1 MFTIWFMGLP
11 SSGKSTLAKQVE
23 NELNKQEYNIE
34 NLDGDGLRQK
44 LHPEL
49 GFSKEDRRINNKRT
63 VYISKLL
70 NKNGIPT
77 MVAQITPF
85 RESQSQAR
93 EIIGSESEFV
103 LVYVKCDIEEC
114 KKRDPKGL
122 YQKAE
127 EGKIENFTGV
137 NHPFQEPLNPDIVV
151 DSEGLSTEEGVDH
164 VMARLDEMG
173 ILQEHL
179 DEEYSFSLSRDEEP
193 EIRERLEDLGYLDE

>member
-23 NELNKQEYNIE
+23 NELNQQGYSIE
-34 NLDGDGLRQK
+34 NLDGDGLRQN
-44 LHPEL
+44 LHPDL
-49 GFSKEDRRINNKRT
+49 GFSKEDRKINNKRT
-63 VYISKLL
+63 AYISKLL

-77 MVAQITPF
+77 IVAQITPF

-122 YQKAE
+122 YKKAE

-137 NHPFQEPLNPDIVV
+137 NHPFQEPNN
-151 DSEGLSTEEGVDH
+151 
-164 VMARLDEMG
+164 
-173 ILQEHL
+173 
-179 DEEYSFSLSRDEEP
+179 P
-193 EIRERLEDLGYLDE
+193 EIIVETDKDSIEECKNQIMSQLEEKGLLDSLVEDDYGFELSVTEHRSIKEDLREKGYLDE

>member
-1 MFTIWFMGLP
+1 MGLP

-23 NELNKQEYNIE
+23 NELNRKGYNIE

-63 VYISKLL
+63 AYISKLL

-77 MVAQITPF
+77 IVAQITPF
-85 RESQSQAR
+85 RESQNQAR

-137 NHPFQEPLNPDIVV
+137 NHPFQEPKNPEIIVETDKNSV
-151 DSEGLSTEEGVDH
+151 EDSKKHIMSQLE
-164 VMARLDEMG
+164 EMG
-173 ILQEHL
+173 LLDSLVEDDYGFELSVTEHKSIK
-179 DEEYSFSLSRDEEP
+179 EELKEK
-193 EIRERLEDLGYLDE
+193 GYLDE

>member
-23 NELNKQEYNIE
+23 NELNKKGYNIE
-34 NLDGDGLRQK
+34 NMDGDGLRQN
-44 LHPEL
+44 LHPDL

-63 VYISKLL
+63 AYISKLL

-77 MVAQITPF
+77 IVAQITPF
-85 RESQSQAR
+85 RESQTQAR
-93 EIIGSESEFV
+93 NIIESESEFV

-114 KKRDPKGL
+114 KKRDPKCL

-137 NHPFQEPLNPDIVV
+137 NHPFQEPKDPEIIVET
-151 DSEGLSTEEGVDH
+151 DKNSIEDCKNQIMEQLE
-164 VMARLDEMG
+164 EMG
-173 ILQEHL
+173 LLDSLVEDDYGFELSVTEHQ
-179 DEEYSFSLSRDEEP
+179 S
-193 EIRERLEDLGYLDE
+193 IKEDLKEKGYLNE